1 MKGNDIMV
9 KITGSRS
16 FIDVDIDGKE
26 VRIIGEMIVGGF
38 VAYKNSIKEWNKPA
52 GEIINDD
59 TKNDII
65 RKVTEKTKNS
75 HMVIVFE

>member
-1 MKGNDIMV
+1 M
-9 KITGSRS
+9 KITGTRS
-16 FIDVDIDGKE
+16 YIDVVIDEKE
-26 VRIIGEMIVGGF
+26 IRIFGEMIVGGF
-38 VAYKNSIKEWNKPA
+38 VAYKDSIKVWDKPT
-52 GEIINDD
+52 GETIDED